1 MKNCNFQQCS
11 NLILNN
17 LIDEKYIHIS
27 ENPIKKTNSSSIL
40 KQLCFQI
47 EKPINNDFCYLYC
60 ICCGSFS

>member
-27 ENPIKKTNSSSIL
+27 KNH
-40 KQLCFQI
+40 I
-47 EKPINNDFCYLYC
+47 EKSWLIFN
-60 ICCGSFS
+60 SQAMMFSNRKTY

>member
-27 ENPIKKTNSSSIL
+27 KSH
-40 KQLCFQI
+40 I
-47 EKPINNDFCYLYC
+47 EKNQFIFNSQAIKFLNRKTF
-60 ICCGSFS
+60 